1 MIEQE
6 TEKIVCNSIEKLREY
21 NDKAKAR
28 IDVLKY
34 REEDIQEGRRLLLE
48 IQRGKIFEDE
58 TGRTPEYEQFMEH
71 ELERLR
77 NELKK
82 TENLVK
88 LLKGDISLE
97 VYLQKDKQ
105 LSKLSE

>member
-1 MIEQE
+1 M
-6 TEKIVCNSIEKLREY
+6 
-21 NDKAKAR
+21 
-28 IDVLKY
+28 
-34 REEDIQEGRRLLLE
+34 LE
-48 IQRGKIFEDE
+48 IQRGIIFEDE
-58 TGRTPEYEQFMEH
+58 TGRTPEYEQFAEN
-71 ELERLR
+71 ELEKLR

-105 LSKLSE
+105 LSKFSE